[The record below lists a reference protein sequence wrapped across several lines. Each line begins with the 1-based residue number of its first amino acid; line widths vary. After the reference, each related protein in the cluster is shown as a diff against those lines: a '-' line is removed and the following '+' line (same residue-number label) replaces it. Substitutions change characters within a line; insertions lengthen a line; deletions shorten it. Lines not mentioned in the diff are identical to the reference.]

1 MPRITVGELLVRCL
15 RAEGVEL
22 VTGIIDGAHIPIVV
36 HTAKYGIRYVNTHH
50 EEAAVHVA
58 EGYARI
64 ARKPGVVLGNPGCG
78 TGNMLAGVVSA
89 QAEGHP
95 ILAIGTLRSRLK
107 GDPNRGGA
115 WQSADTESMA
125 RPITK
130 YAATVRQWE
139 RLPEMMRAA
148 FRAALTGRPGPA
160 YLAIPDELLL
170 QELDADR
177 LPPIH
182 EAARYRVIDMG
193 AGDPAAIERAAD
205 LLAGAKRVYVHAGK
219 GVLWAD
225 GAAELVALGEHLGAC
240 MGSSLGA
247 RGVVPESH
255 PHCFHPFD
263 LGGAGLAR
271 AEADV
276 VLVVGGRLG
285 EYDAWGLPPMWG
297 DPAAQTTI
305 QIDADPLSIGLNR
318 PVDVAIVADAKAA
331 LRALL
336 GAVRARTGAHGEP
349 PDLARYRAKSAE
361 TMQQGV
367 AYLGAECRS
376 GVHPARMVMAVR
388 QKFPPEAITVL
399 DGGNTTLTSVAF
411 HPILSSP
418 SFLYSVKM
426 GYLGTGL
433 PFALGARLAAPD
445 RPVCLISGDGAFG
458 FHVMELETAVREEL
472 PLVALVAVDDAWG
485 MEKTAYLAMGY
496 GAADWQ
502 HRGIDLAS
510 VSYDA
515 LARSMGCHGERAE
528 RNEDLEPALDRAL
541 EAAAGGTPAVI
552 HVRVDRDLNTRP
564 PGWEQ
569 FRAARNVQGY

>member
-1 MPRITVGELLVRCL
+1 MSTISVGELLVRCL
-15 RAEGVEL
+15 KAEGIEL

-36 HTAKYGIRYVNTHH
+36 HTAKYGIRYVNAHH

-58 EGYARI
+58 EGYSRI
-64 ARKPGVVLGNPGCG
+64 ARRPGVVIGNPGCG

-89 QAEGHP
+89 HAEGHP
-95 ILAIGTLRSRLK
+95 IVAIGTLRPRIK
-107 GDPNRGGA
+107 TDPNRGGA
-115 WQSADTESMA
+115 WQAADTESMA

-148 FRAALTGRPGPA
+148 FRAAMTGRPGPA

-170 QELDADR
+170 EEIDADR

-182 EAARYRVIDMG
+182 EAERYRVTNLG
-193 AGDPAAIERAAD
+193 SGDPAAIERAAE
-205 LLAGAKRVYVHAGK
+205 LLGNAKRVYVHAGK

-225 GAAELVALGEHLGAC
+225 GAEALLALGEHLGAC
-240 MGSSLGA
+240 LGASLGA
-247 RGVVPESH
+247 RGVVPEDH
-255 PHCFHPFD
+255 PHYFHPFD
-263 LGGAGLAR
+263 LAGAGAAR
-271 AEADV
+271 SEAEV

-285 EYDAWGLPPMWG
+285 EYDAWGAPPMWG
-297 DPAAQTTI
+297 DPAGQTTI
-305 QIDADPLSIGLNR
+305 QIDSDPMSIGLNR
-318 PVDVAIVADAKAA
+318 PVDLGIVADARAA
-331 LRALL
+331 LEALHQ
-336 GAVRARTGAHGEP
+336 AVRARSEARAEP

-361 TMQQGV
+361 TMQQGIG
-367 AYLGAECRS
+367 YLGSECTT
-376 GVHPARMVMAVR
+376 GVNPGKMVMAVR

-399 DGGNTTLTSVAF
+399 DGGNTTLTGVAF

-433 PFALGARLAAPD
+433 PFALGASLAAPD
-445 RPVCLISGDGAFG
+445 RPVCLITGDGAFG

-472 PLVALVAVDDAWG
+472 PVVVLVAVDDAWG

-496 GAADWQ
+496 DAGDWER
-502 HRGIDLAS
+502 RGIDLAS

-515 LARSMGCHGERAE
+515 LARSLGCHSERVE
-528 RNEDLEPALDRAL
+528 KDEELEPALERAI
-541 EAAAGGTPAVI
+541 AAGRPAVI
-552 HVRVDRDLNTRP
+552 HVQVDRELNTKP

-569 FRAARNVQGY
+569 FRAARSVQGY